1 MSSLP
6 PDFDAARARQALQSH
21 WTDCNA
27 AALEQAFQAAVYPQ
41 YDQHGLRTGT
51 RPASGAVALADV
63 PKALETDT
71 LAAFDVAFDVLT
83 RALPP
88 ERTVALAREIIACRP
103 WRGLRDLTYEA
114 AARLDSEESFRF
126 LLSQPPAFHLLS
138 SARFAGAEGLALERL
153 LSSPVYAI
161 RHPAPT
167 RTELDGWPE
176 AKRAAYLADS
186 GKLYSTIDAAERNVV
201 QELISLLVLRGSAEG
216 RRIARAFFE
225 EGYGVNE
232 LRIRSAVVLF
242 KLGERADL
250 ELLSKQIDDRDA
262 IVRENAIKSILS
274 LDIGS
279 AWERLGGDKLAAKGN
294 EAATDEVLF
303 VVGRDLT
310 GKSGPVQGWAK
321 TEPRFAELARSLLKN
336 RKIRNAD
343 LVLKGLGEK
352 V

>member
-6 PDFDAARARQALQSH
+6 PDFDATRARNSLRSH
-21 WTDCNA
+21 WSDCEP
-27 AALEQAFQAAVYPQ
+27 AALEQAFLAAAFPQ
-41 YDQHGLRTGT
+41 YDQHGLRTST
-51 RPASGAVALADV
+51 RPAPSALSLSDV
-63 PKALETDT
+63 PKNLETDT
-71 LAAFDVAFDVLT
+71 LAGFDVAFDVLG

-88 ERTVALAREIIACRP
+88 DRGVALAREMIACRP

-114 AARLDSEESFRF
+114 ASRLDTEDSFRF
-126 LLSQPPAFHLLS
+126 LLSQPFAFHLLTAS
-138 SARFAGAEGLALERL
+138 RFPGVEALAIERL

-167 RTELDGWPE
+167 RSELDGWSE
-176 AKRAAYLADS
+176 EKRAGYMTES
-186 GKLYSTIDAAERNVV
+186 GRVYSTIDAAERNVV

-232 LRIRSAVVLF
+232 LRVRSAVALF

-250 ELLSKQIDDRDA
+250 ELLSQQLDDRDA
-262 IVRENAIKSILS
+262 IIRENAIKSVLA

-279 AWERLGGDKLAAKGN
+279 AWERLGGDKLSAKGN
-294 EAATDEVLF
+294 EAAADEVLF

-310 GKSGPVQGWAK
+310 GKSGPIQEWAR
-321 TEPRFAELARSLLKN
+321 TEPRFADLARRLLKN